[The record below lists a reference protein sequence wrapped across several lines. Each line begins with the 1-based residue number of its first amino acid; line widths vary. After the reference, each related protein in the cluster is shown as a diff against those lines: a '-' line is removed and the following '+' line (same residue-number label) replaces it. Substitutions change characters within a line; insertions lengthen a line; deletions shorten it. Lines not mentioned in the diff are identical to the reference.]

1 MKKEKI
7 ITCIENASGT
17 YELCRCYFEYDKN
30 YFYYYI
36 LDFNAK
42 LFLGI
47 EEDDFLLDGFQIR
60 RIADIKKIET
70 KMDVC
75 TLINR
80 KQEILKNVKKPA
92 VNLGSWQT
100 VFESLERIGCVII
113 IQNDFKEEFSIGRIV
128 RVKKKSLVFQEFD
141 ADGIWQ
147 EETEILYDTITSVT
161 FKDRYSSTLQ
171 KYLKNQSGKQEKKK

>member
-17 YELCRCYFEYDKN
+17 YELCRCWFEYEKN
-30 YFYYYI
+30 CRYFYI

-42 LFLGI
+42 LFLGTA
-47 EEDDFLLDGFQIR
+47 EEDFQLNGFEIR

-70 KMDVC
+70 RTDAC

-80 KQEILKNVKKPA
+80 KQEILKNLKKPM

-113 IQNDFKEEFSIGRIV
+113 IENEFKEEFFAGKIIK
-128 RVKKKSLVFQEFD
+128 VKKKSLVFQEFD
-141 ADGIWQ
+141 ADGNWQ
-147 EETEILYDTITSVT
+147 TETEIDYADITSVT
-161 FKDRYSSTLQ
+161 FKDRYSATWQ
-171 KYLKNQSGKQEKKK
+171 KYLKPPAKS